1 MMSMVDDVRIDCC
14 RSRRRVMVWTFAALL
29 VFQLG
34 HANATHYRID
44 PKETASS
51 FEVWMLG
58 VIPIRGQFKHTT
70 GSLIFDAASHAGNI
84 EVLIDTTSIE
94 ADFGRA
100 EASVRGADF
109 FNVDKYP
116 HMGFKSSRFVFDG
129 NRLRAVEGILTLIG
143 TTQPVTLA
151 VGHTTCGR
159 TGAKEQPV
167 CRAEAS
173 LTVKRSAFGMKA
185 WTRTIGDDVT
195 IRIAIVAFADAED
208 VNVLKSEKRDG
219 TFPSAVREAIVTP
232 KSP

>member
-1 MMSMVDDVRIDCC
+1 MMSMVDDVRIDCSH
-14 RSRRRVMVWTFAALL
+14 SRRRAMVWAFVALL
-29 VFQLG
+29 MFQLG

-44 PKETASS
+44 PKKTASR

-58 VIPIRGQFKHTT
+58 FIPIRGQFKHTT
-70 GSLIFDAASHAGNI
+70 GSLIFDAASQAGNI
-84 EVLIDTTSIE
+84 DVLIDTTSIE

-100 EASVRGADF
+100 EATARGADF

-116 HMGFKSSRFVFDG
+116 RMGFKSSRFVFDG
-129 NRLRAVEGILTLIG
+129 NRLRAVEGSLTLIG

-173 LTVKRSAFGMKA
+173 LTVKRSAFGMNA
-185 WTRTIGDDVT
+185 WTRTIGDHVT
-195 IRIAIVAFADAED
+195 IRIAIVAFADVDDAK
-208 VNVLKSEKRDG
+208 VLKSEMRNG
-219 TFPSAVREAIVTP
+219 AFPSAGSEAIITP